1 MERGF
6 VVVWKDLLEG
16 TEGGGEDGFMDLFFF
31 LYMYLYYVLISPVQG
46 GKFGAFQARG

>member
-1 MERGF
+1 MERGV

-16 TEGGGEDGFMDLFFF
+16 GEGGGEDGFMDLFFF

-46 GKFGAFQARG
+46 G